1 MRPRSIC
8 DRLVA
13 VVGSLVRAVN
23 SNPEVVRLGLRE
35 GGELHADLCEVG
47 AGDLLVEL
55 LRENVHAEREVL
67 RRRPERDL
75 GENLIR
81 ERARHDKRWV
91 ARCAA
96 EIDEAARREE
106 DDMTP
111 IRHSEAV
118 DLWLDV
124 NALLRV
130 LCQPSDIDFDVE
142 VANASKR

>member
-1 MRPRSIC
+1 MRR
-8 DRLVA
+8 
-13 VVGSLVRAVN
+13 LVRAVDGD
-23 SNPEVVRLGLRE
+23 VQVRRLLRRQLRE
-35 GGELHADLCEVG
+35 LHVELRQVRAR
-47 AGDLLVEL
+47 DLLVEL

-67 RRRPERDL
+67 RRRPESNL